1 MLRAF
6 FGARFL
12 PCDRKPSMT
21 LSELLESKFR
31 GDIRFRGAAYI
42 QAERVSVIRVTPD
55 HLFAVVRDGVEFQTQ
70 LTRDGAGLA
79 MTCNCVGTS
88 ANPSN
93 NLNCKHLWA
102 TILAADSGRYI
113 TGSAKPG
120 YIPPFAVEDDE
131 PLEFDLDDLEV
142 DADEYFSKSPRPM
155 KLRSVDREP
164 RTNDI
169 PTPRLRE
176 WESRLSDLRKAMQFD
191 ETSALTGGPRTASL
205 LRNRCPGQ

>member
-1 MLRAF
+1 
-6 FGARFL
+6 
-12 PCDRKPSMT
+12 MT

-70 LTRDGAGLA
+70 LSRDGGALT

-102 TILAADSGRYI
+102 TILAADTCHYVA
-113 TGSAKPG
+113 GSAKPG
-120 YIPPFAVEDDE
+120 FIPPFAAEDDA
-131 PLEFDLDDLEV
+131 PLEFDLDDLDG
-142 DADEYFSKSPRPM
+142 DADDYSSRSSRSV
-155 KLRSVDREP
+155 KLRPAAEREEGDAQASEG
-164 RTNDI
+164 R
-169 PTPRLRE
+169 
-176 WESRLSDLRKAMQFD
+176 
-191 ETSALTGGPRTASL
+191 GG
-205 LRNRCPGQ
+205 